1 MLLTAGPLLRRNS
14 KQRTGGPVGSIQLGT
29 EWVSLWDWTGTL
41 SYCWGTLALSL
52 LVFIP
57 SSVTQQ
63 LLKISL
69 SFFFFFLVL
78 HYNFLLL
85 LDLNHWKKKSE
96 HVSFTCTFGFWVL
109 WKVFLNKAR
118 AKAKMPLTSSPKWTN
133 FIPGPIHARMP
144 RQGQRLASGNWA
156 RSPSLFILMR
166 AENFSSLLFSF
177 GVIVLL
183 LVAVN
188 FASLEM
194 VFLRF
199 SLIIL
204 GLELQEKL
212 CNADLCKAHFSGFFS
227 KRLTVPCLNLWKLN
241 LIKN

>member
-1 MLLTAGPLLRRNS
+1 MQLSAGPLLRRNS

-29 EWVSLWDWTGTL
+29 EWVSLWNWMGTL

-69 SFFFFFLVL
+69 FFFLVL
-78 HYNFLLL
+78 HYNFFLL
-85 LDLNHWKKKSE
+85 LDQNHCKKRVSMYPLHAPLVSESCGNSLNE
-96 HVSFTCTFGFWVL
+96 
-109 WKVFLNKAR
+109 AR
-118 AKAKMPLTSSPKWTN
+118 VKTKMLLTSSPKWTN

-156 RSPSLFILMR
+156 KSPSLFILMR
-166 AENFSSLLFSF
+166 TENFSSLLFCF
-177 GVIVLL
+177 GVMVLV
-183 LVAVN
+183 VAVN

-199 SLIIL
+199 SLITL
-204 GLELQEKL
+204 SLELQEKL

-241 LIKN
+241 LVKN